1 MGGKKRDFYHIQDRL
16 ELAWRYTTQTSLA
29 NGVRIDDLSRQIEEV
44 SIELQP
50 MSAKVQKFI
59 ELTSQKISLLEDE
72 VKRAIDTN
80 SPPQQNVEVVKRV
93 VEVSLSS
100 SGMGFF
106 SESLAEEEAELE
118 LFLKLDTVGVDLSMS
133 ATVMECRL
141 SADSENPGYWIRARF
156 TRNQDQKIDQ
166 LLAHVTHRQI
176 AQLERRTDQKS
187 DADGQLS

>member
-16 ELAWRYTTQTSLA
+16 ELAWRYTTQASLA

-50 MSAKVQKFI
+50 MSAKLQKFI

-80 SPPQQNVEVVKRV
+80 SPPQQNVEIVKRV

>member
-50 MSAKVQKFI
+50 MSAKLQKFI

>member
-16 ELAWRYTTQTSLA
+16 ELSWRYAEQARLTED
-29 NGVRIDDLSRQIEEV
+29 GRMVDLSRQIEQL
-44 SIELQP
+44 SSELQP
-50 MSAKVQKFI
+50 MSAKLQKLI
-59 ELTSQKISLLEDE
+59 ELTSQKISLLESE
-72 VKRAIDTN
+72 VKKAIDTN
-80 SPPQQNVEVVKRV
+80 SSPKQNCEVIKRA

-106 SESLAEEEAELE
+106 SESLAEEEAEVE
-118 LFLKLDTVGVDLSMS
+118 LLLTLDTVGVDLSMF

-156 TRNQDQKIDQ
+156 TRNQDQEIDQ

-176 AQLERRTDQKS
+176 AKLERKADQKP
-187 DADGQLS
+187 DTDEQLS

>member
-16 ELAWRYTTQTSLA
+16 ELTWRYAKERRLTDD
-29 NGVRIDDLSRQIEEV
+29 VRMVDLSRQIEQL
-44 SIELQP
+44 SSELQP
-50 MSAKVQKFI
+50 MSAKLQELI
-59 ELTSQKISLLEDE
+59 ELTSQKISLLENE
-72 VKRAIDTN
+72 VKRAIDSN
-80 SPPQQNVEVVKRV
+80 SRRKQSGEVVKRA

-106 SESLAEEEAELE
+106 SESLAEEDAELE
-118 LFLKLDTVGVDLSMS
+118 LFLTLDTIGIDLSMS

-176 AQLERRTDQKS
+176 AQLERRADQKP
-187 DADGQLS
+187 ATDGQPS

>member
-156 TRNQDQKIDQ
+156 TRNQVQKIDQ